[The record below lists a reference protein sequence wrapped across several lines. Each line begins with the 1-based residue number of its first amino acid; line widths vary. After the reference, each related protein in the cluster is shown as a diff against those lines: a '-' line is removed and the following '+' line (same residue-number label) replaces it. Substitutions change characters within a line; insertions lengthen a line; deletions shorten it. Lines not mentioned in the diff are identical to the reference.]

1 MVGLCGGL
9 EKRQTTL
16 FVIFYADYRLSTTH
30 TWARL
35 DTKFGIAVRP
45 HLCLMIMG
53 RVGLPRALPGES
65 GELACRKTQLLLL
78 QV

>member
-16 FVIFYADYRLSTTH
+16 FVIFYADYRLSTTTYNTH

-65 GELACRKTQLLLL
+65 GELASRA
-78 QV
+78 